1 MKKIWISIIV
11 SALTICV
18 GCGNNTSTPTI
29 TFEKVK
35 VNKKVALSSDSN
47 APSCNVAIEV
57 DYANSDN
64 GETAKA
70 INDAIEKKLFSMN
83 GLSMQQAVD
92 SFVSQYTHEYKQD
105 LTPLYVE
112 DKGDELKRRW
122 YEYEYNIE
130 TDTKVGRDDAVVI
143 YMITLDYYEGGAHG
157 IQQLLVMNFDM
168 RTGKQLTL
176 LDIFVPG
183 YETRLSEM
191 LLEKLMDM
199 TDSKTM
205 EELKDKG
212 FLYSMD
218 MFPSENFML
227 EENHITFVYNAYE
240 IAPYAM
246 GMTTLE
252 LSYSE
257 LSEILKKQ

>member
-29 TFEKVK
+29 TFEKAK
-35 VNKKVALSSDSN
+35 VNKKVALTSDSN
-47 APSCNVAIEV
+47 APSCSMSIEV

-92 SFVSQYTHEYKQD
+92 SFVSQYTHEYKQN
-105 LTPLYVE
+105 LTPLYIE

-130 TDTKVGRDDAVVI
+130 TETKVGRDDAVVI
-143 YMITLDYYEGGAHG
+143 YTITLDYYEGGAHG
-157 IQQLLVMNFDM
+157 IEQLLIMNFDKQS
-168 RTGKQLTL
+168 GNQLTL
-176 LDIFVPG
+176 QDIFVPG
-183 YETRLSEM
+183 YEERLKEM
-191 LLEKLMDM
+191 LLNKLMDM

-205 EELKDKG
+205 EELKEKG

-227 EENHITFVYNAYE
+227 EEDHITFVYNVYE
-240 IAPYAM
+240 IAPYTM
-246 GMTTLE
+246 GRTSLE

-257 LSEILKKQ
+257 LSEILKK